1 MLLANVSSMRRVI
14 VWHCNLYGGVT
25 ASQESLS
32 VWACPCR
39 VALRRAYIKRHHEFL
54 ISVKSCTSL
63 ERTPD
68 DSLRYQS
75 VIFSLIRA
83 LDKVRRSPVPS
94 LTDTGTALAGWPLYA
109 SLPQCIWPQCA

>member
-1 MLLANVSSMRRVI
+1 M
-14 VWHCNLYGGVT
+14 
-25 ASQESLS
+25 
-32 VWACPCR
+32 
-39 VALRRAYIKRHHEFL
+39 ALRRAYIKRHHEFL

-83 LDKVRRSPVPS
+83 LDKVRRSLAPS
-94 LTDTGTALAGWPLYA
+94 LTDTGKAGWPLYA
-109 SLPQCIWPQCA
+109 SLPHYRTSASGHDALDPLQLCDSVLVDIHNMRHEGWQLHAVRTGGTAGGRG